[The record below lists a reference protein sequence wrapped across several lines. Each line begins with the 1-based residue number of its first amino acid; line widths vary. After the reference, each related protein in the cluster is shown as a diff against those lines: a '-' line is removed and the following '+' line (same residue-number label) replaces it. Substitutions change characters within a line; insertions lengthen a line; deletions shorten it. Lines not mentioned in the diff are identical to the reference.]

1 MKSQTQRKRSLA
13 ASLALVAACLV
24 VFGAVL
30 RHSFINFDD
39 NLYVY
44 DNLSVRSG
52 LTRAGLVWALTSVDV
67 FYWQPLTWLSHM
79 LDCQLFGLQA
89 GWHHLANLLFHAA
102 NSVLVFSV
110 FRRLT
115 GEFWKSAAL
124 AGLFALHPL
133 RVESVA
139 WVSERNDVMGAFWFL
154 LVIWLYQRHAERPG
168 RGRYL
173 LVLTTLIL
181 GLMTKPMLVTAPLLL
196 LLLDWWPLRRN
207 ALPEKLPMVALA
219 LISSFITY
227 VGLQRLGSVNW
238 GATIP
243 LPHRVANALV
253 SYASYLELTF
263 WPHGLAVLY
272 PYRMVIPWWQAAG
285 AGLLMAVLTFVALW
299 YGRQRPYL
307 IVGWLWFVVGLV
319 PAIGLVQAGRQSM
332 ADRFTYLPSL
342 GMGLVVVWGSA
353 ELLGKRRRLA
363 AALYATTL
371 LVCAAASWRQVAVW
385 QNSVTLFSHT
395 IQVTRDNAVAE
406 HHLAVAFEEEGS
418 LEDAL
423 PHYAAAVRILPEYF
437 IAQNGYALALERR
450 GDTDGAIEHFRAA
463 LRFWPSY
470 VEARDHLDRLELRR
484 SLSATSRP
492 ERVNLY

>member
-1 MKSQTQRKRSLA
+1 
-13 ASLALVAACLV
+13 
-24 VFGAVL
+24 
-30 RHSFINFDD
+30 
-39 NLYVY
+39 
-44 DNLSVRSG
+44 
-52 LTRAGLVWALTSVDV
+52 
-67 FYWQPLTWLSHM
+67 
-79 LDCQLFGLQA
+79 
-89 GWHHLANLLFHAA
+89 
-102 NSVLVFSV
+102 
-110 FRRLT
+110 
-115 GEFWKSAAL
+115 
-124 AGLFALHPL
+124 
-133 RVESVA
+133 
-139 WVSERNDVMGAFWFL
+139 
-154 LVIWLYQRHAERPG
+154 
-168 RGRYL
+168 
-173 LVLTTLIL
+173 
-181 GLMTKPMLVTAPLLL
+181 
-196 LLLDWWPLRRN
+196 
-207 ALPEKLPMVALA
+207 
-219 LISSFITY
+219 
-227 VGLQRLGSVNW
+227 
-238 GATIP
+238 
-243 LPHRVANALV
+243 
-253 SYASYLELTF
+253 
-263 WPHGLAVLY
+263 
-272 PYRMVIPWWQAAG
+272 
-285 AGLLMAVLTFVALW
+285 
-299 YGRQRPYL
+299 
-307 IVGWLWFVVGLV
+307 
-319 PAIGLVQAGRQSM
+319 M